1 MIAAA
6 DLPLIRRLIRARRD
20 AGWTIA
26 GPYGERG
33 YRQHV
38 YREPTEPAWSGAK
51 ICVEPDRLEYRRR
64 VSQAHPGASFV
75 LPRPDSV
82 ADVIGWLRLLGL
94 LPTIA
99 QVAEALLD
107 ADGADERSSS
117 PEAGC
122 LINDRVGAIA

>member
-1 MIAAA
+1 MIAAS
-6 DLPLIRRLIRARRD
+6 DLPALRSLIRARIA

-51 ICVEPDRLEYRRR
+51 VCVEGRTVEY
-64 VSQAHPGASFV
+64 HPATVPGLWREKPQSIRPGTAEDLAS
-75 LPRPDSV
+75 
-82 ADVIGWLRLLGL
+82 WLRLLGL

-99 QVAEALLD
+99 ASDPPQSPVEQAEPA
-107 ADGADERSSS
+107 
-117 PEAGC
+117 C
-122 LINDRVGAIA
+122 KINSRVGAIA

>member
-1 MIAAA
+1 MNAA
-6 DLPLIRRLIRARRD
+6 DLPAIRALIRARRA

-51 ICVEPDRLEYRRR
+51 LCVERDQLEYRRR
-64 VSQAHPGASFV
+64 SGASFT
-75 LPRPDSV
+75 LAPDSM
-82 ADVIGWLRLLGL
+82 ADVVAWLHLVGL
-94 LPTIA
+94 LPTVA

-107 ADGADERSSS
+107 ADAADERSSS
-117 PEAGC
+117 HQIAECPS
-122 LINDRVGAIA
+122 DRHMTGVGA

>member
-1 MIAAA
+1 MIAA
-6 DLPLIRRLIRARRD
+6 DLPALRQLIRLRRA

-51 ICVEPDRLEYRRR
+51 LCVEPDRLEYRRR
-64 VSQAHPGASFV
+64 VSEAHPGASFT
-75 LPRPDSV
+75 LAPESM
-82 ADVIGWLRLLGL
+82 ADVLGWLRLLGL
-94 LPTIA
+94 LPTVA

-117 PEAGC
+117 TEVAGA
-122 LINDRVGAIA
+122 LSDRHMTGVGA